1 MQEIVYLVLLEA
13 GVEDAEDYKPD
24 DKSDF

>member
-24 DKSDF
+24 D